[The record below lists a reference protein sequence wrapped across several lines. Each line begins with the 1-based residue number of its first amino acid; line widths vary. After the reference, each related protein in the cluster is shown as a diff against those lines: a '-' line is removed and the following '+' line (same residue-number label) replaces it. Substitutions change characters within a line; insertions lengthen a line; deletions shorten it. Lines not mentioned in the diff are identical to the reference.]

1 VQHPRSSTILHNP
14 TAERDVCSIGFV
26 ADAKGRPAREIV
38 AALLEGL
45 RRVEHRGATAADGKT
60 GDGAGVLLPISPALV
75 PSPGCGPAMVF
86 PFAASLRMPTS
97 PASASRARAAPRVR
111 IMF

>member
-1 VQHPRSSTILHNP
+1 MQHLRSSTIFHNP
-14 TAERDVCSIGFV
+14 TAERDACSIGFV

-45 RRVEHRGATAADGKT
+45 RWVEHRGATAADGKT

-75 PSPGCGPAMVF
+75 PSPGCGQMSVPA
-86 PFAASLRMPTS
+86 PAGS
-97 PASASRARAAPRVR
+97 PSPPSRRPGPCTGNSSRRANSA
-111 IMF
+111 